1 MTIELPDK
9 ELEALHLTSEQA
21 RVELAIGLYAG
32 GQVSL
37 GRAAKIAGMPKILF
51 MRETGRRQIPMHYTM
66 DDLLHDIEMANQL
79 SRKATGA

>member
-9 ELEALHLTSEQA
+9 ELGDLRLSNEQA
-21 RVELAIGLYAG
+21 RVEFAVGLYAG

-51 MRETGRRQIPMHYTM
+51 MQEAGSRRIPMHYTVEDM
-66 DDLLHDIEMANQL
+66 QHDIETV
-79 SRKATGA
+79 RKKLRR

>member
-9 ELEALHLTSEQA
+9 ELGTLRLTSEQA
-21 RVELAIGLYAG
+21 RVEFAIGLYAG

-51 MRETGRRQIPMHYTM
+51 MREAGRRRIPMHYTVE
-66 DDLLHDIEMANQL
+66 DVRHDIEVV
-79 SRKATGA
+79 RKRSGR